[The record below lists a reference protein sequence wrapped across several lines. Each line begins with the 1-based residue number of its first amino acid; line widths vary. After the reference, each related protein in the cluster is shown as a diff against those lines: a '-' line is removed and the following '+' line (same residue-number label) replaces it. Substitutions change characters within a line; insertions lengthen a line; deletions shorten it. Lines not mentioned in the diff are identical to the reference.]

1 MQYLGV
7 FVQNLF
13 GTPRLASN
21 LEAPPNFFR
30 PRSVH
35 VTPVTMVCWLYS
47 GLVSSEDRHLGRKRS
62 SADLGTNYPGDLLS
76 LAQPKPRP
84 VPPLLK
90 RNTIGD
96 FASTRAYQQAS
107 TASLVSTSLAG
118 AFDQGLYNVG
128 KETPEQWTGV
138 ARAQIHR
145 RS

>member
-1 MQYLGV
+1 MVWGPRLPLKSGDPD
-7 FVQNLF
+7 FVQPRDAHI
-13 GTPRLASN
+13 TPLAI
-21 LEAPPNFFR
+21 ACR
-30 PRSVH
+30 
-35 VTPVTMVCWLYS
+35 LYS

-107 TASLVSTSLAG
+107 TASLVSTSPAG
-118 AFDQGLYNVG
+118 AFDQGLYSVG
-128 KETPEQWTGV
+128 K
-138 ARAQIHR
+138 RNY
-145 RS
+145 